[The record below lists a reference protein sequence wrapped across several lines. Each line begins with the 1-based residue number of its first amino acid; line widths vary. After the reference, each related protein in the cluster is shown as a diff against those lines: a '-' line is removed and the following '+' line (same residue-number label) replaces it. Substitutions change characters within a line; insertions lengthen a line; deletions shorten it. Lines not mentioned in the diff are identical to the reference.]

1 MKKISILKKQ
11 FTLTRSSLV
20 LPLSAMSIALLFS
33 CTSEIMEQSDATK
46 EAIENEA
53 LSTSLTAKTTTSKI
67 TVSSVTAN
75 GDDGNVAANT
85 IDGKSD
91 TRWSSDGATGKYIT
105 YDLGSTKAISSVK
118 IAWYNGNQRKTYFQ
132 IRVGN
137 SLSDLT
143 TVYDAKSTGSSGTTK
158 SLETY
163 TLSAIANA
171 RYVRISCFGNSS
183 NTWNSIIDT
192 EIYGETTTDDGGTVT
207 PVPSGYPTSVLGI
220 TENTWKINS
229 FKGTPGSSA
238 VYYDDITTASG
249 VSYNTYNDS
258 NYFFTDGT
266 WTYFKCYRGLGTSSN
281 SSNPRVELR
290 ELSSGNEASWD
301 GSSGTHTMT
310 FTVKVDKL
318 PKGES
323 GTTGTLCFGQ
333 IHGPEKN
340 KSGVEVDD
348 IIRVQFDGAANQS
361 TGDVKL
367 KVSGYIT
374 EKVLGGSKSYTG
386 YSLGTTY
393 TFTIKYT
400 ASTVYLYNG
409 STLVFSQKMNTSTEG
424 NYFKTGNYLQSV
436 KGLSYDGSYGIVGIK
451 NLSVSH
457 K

>member
-1 MKKISILKKQ
+1 MKKNLILKKPAN
-11 FTLTRSSLV
+11 FLKFKNALLLT
-20 LPLSAMSIALLFS
+20 PLSFALFCS
-33 CTSEIMEQSDATK
+33 CSSDDATQLD
-46 EAIENEA
+46 ANSVITENV
-53 LSTSLTAKTTTSKI
+53 TSGLTAKTTISKI
-67 TVSSVTAN
+67 TSLTVSAN

-85 IDGKSD
+85 IDGKSS
-91 TRWSSDGATGKYIT
+91 TRWSSNGASGKYIT
-105 YDLGSTKAISSVK
+105 YDLGSSKTISSLK
-118 IAWYNGNQRKTYFQ
+118 IAWYNGNERKTYFQ

-143 TVYDAKSTGSSGTTK
+143 TVYDAKTSGSSGSTS

-163 TLSAIANA
+163 SLTAPTSA
-171 RYVRISCFGNSS
+171 RYVRISCFGNSV
-183 NTWNSIIDT
+183 NNWNSIIDT
-192 EIYGETTTDDGGTVT
+192 EIYSQSDSDSGTVT
-207 PVPSGYPTSVLGI
+207 PPIGTTYPTSILGI
-220 TENTWKINS
+220 TANTWKINS

-249 VSYNTYNDS
+249 VSYNTYNDP
-258 NYFFTDGT
+258 NYFYTDGS

-290 ELSSGNEASWD
+290 ELISGNEASWD
-301 GSSGTHTMT
+301 GSTGTHTMT
-310 FTVKVDKL
+310 WTVKVDKL
-318 PKGES
+318 PKGEN
-323 GTTGTLCFGQ
+323 GTSGTLCFGQ

-340 KSGVEVDD
+340 KSGVAVDD

-361 TGDVKL
+361 TGAVKL

-374 EKVLGGSKSYTG
+374 EKVLGGSKSFTG

-400 ASTVYLYNG
+400 GSTVYLYNG
-409 STLVFSQKMNTSTEG
+409 SSLVFSQKMNTSTEA

-436 KGLSYDGSYGIVGIK
+436 KGTSYDGSYGLVAIK

-457 K
+457 N